1 MSIGKKFLD
10 RVLKEAKDVDGF
22 KDDFD
27 ITTLPA
33 TSPAVANMPLPLARQ
48 VVQLYHLLGVSAET
62 LEMRPKTIR
71 ESAMEMADM
80 LRTDR
85 KLRTMAQRLF
95 SGLAEAKGFR
105 RAEVME
111 DRAEVM
117 KNEVEIDLLGSRVM
131 KQIEALLAAMKLP
144 ASILQRAMRRDR
156 DSLMDTAKMLQ
167 SGALR
172 SKFMLLGE
180 ALGVDMEAVASEIKV
195 KEAVEGDSSEFVLCL
210 MEGSELVG
218 FFVAEDDVVSEKISK
233 ARVYSSAD
241 EAKKDA
247 QLCSEQWPLKDNE
260 RLVVRPRANPAIEE
274 SIDPA
279 GADMYAD
286 AVMDFVAAMGVPD
299 TAFARN
305 ARMMLAKEFRDMR
318 EEVNVSALTAVVK
331 RLHVQFEAARLRA
344 TKK

>member
-10 RVLKEAKDVDGF
+10 RVLSEAKDVDGF

-62 LEMRPKTIR
+62 LEMRPKSIR
-71 ESAMEMADM
+71 EGAMEMADM

-85 KLRTMAQRLF
+85 KLRMLAQRLF
-95 SGLAEAKGFR
+95 SGLAEAKGFG

-111 DRAEVM
+111 DKAELM
-117 KNEVEIDLLGSRVM
+117 KNEVEVDLLGSRVM

-144 ASILQRAMRRDR
+144 AGILQRSMRRDR
-156 DSLMDTAKMLQ
+156 DSLMEAAKLLQ

-180 ALGVDMEAVASEIKV
+180 ALGVDMESVASEITV
-195 KEAVEGDSSEFVLCL
+195 KEAV
-210 MEGSELVG
+210 
-218 FFVAEDDVVSEKISK
+218 
-233 ARVYSSAD
+233 
-241 EAKKDA
+241 
-247 QLCSEQWPLKDNE
+247 
-260 RLVVRPRANPAIEE
+260 
-274 SIDPA
+274 DPA

-286 AVMDFVAAMGVPD
+286 AVMDLVAALGVPD
-299 TAFARN
+299 AAFARN
-305 ARMMLAKEFRDMR
+305 ARMLLAKEFRAMR
-318 EEVNVSALTAVVK
+318 EEVNVAALTAIVK
-331 RLHVQFEAARLRA
+331 RMHVQFEAARMRA